1 MKSGLGKVVALVV
14 VAAAAVLGYLYISR
28 EEAAAP
34 EATPVAAPSPEAAPA
49 PMQGPQ
55 ALGEIESAIRHPI
68 ESAQTGAGEN
78 PAQPLPALPESDGL
92 ITEALA
98 GLIANTGLRD
108 QLVVQDFIR
117 RIVVTVDNLP
127 GEQLPLSRSPVKPAT
142 GAFVVNSEADGMLIS
157 PENAVRYQ
165 PYVALAEA
173 VDSRRLVALYVR
185 LYPLFQ
191 SVYEELGYPNA
202 YFNDRL
208 VAVLDHLLAAPEVTR
223 PIRLVQPKVRYRFED
238 SRLEALSAGQKI
250 MIRIGPDNAR
260 RLKAKLREI
269 RTLVAGQALPN

>member
-1 MKSGLGKVVALVV
+1 MKSVLSRVVALVAV
-14 VAAAAVLGYLYISR
+14 VAAAALGYFYLSG
-28 EEAAAP
+28 EEAKVP
-34 EATPVAAPSPEAAPA
+34 ESTSVAAPNPEPA
-49 PMQGPQ
+49 PVLEQGPQ
-55 ALGEIESAIRHPI
+55 ASGEIESAIRHPI
-68 ESAQTGAGEN
+68 ESAGAAADASA
-78 PAQPLPALPESDGL
+78 PPPALPESDAL

-98 GLIANTGLRD
+98 SLIADTGLRE
-108 QLVVQDFIR
+108 LFIVQDFIR

-127 GEQLPLSRSPVKPAT
+127 GEQLPLSRSPVKPAV
-142 GAFVVNSEADGMLIS
+142 GAFTVSTELDGTFIS
-157 PENAVRYQ
+157 PENAARYR

-173 VDSRRLVALYVR
+173 VDSRSLVALYVR

-191 SVYEELGYPNA
+191 SVYQELGYPDA

-269 RTLVAGQALPN
+269 RTLVAGQAPAN

>member
-1 MKSGLGKVVALVV
+1 MNSVLGRVVTVAV
-14 VAAAAVLGYLYISR
+14 VAAVAALGYFYLSR
-28 EEAAAP
+28 EEARAP
-34 EATPVAAPSPEAAPA
+34 ESTPVAAPNPEPAPA
-49 PMQGPQ
+49 PVQGPQ
-55 ALGEIESAIRHPI
+55 ASGEIEPAIRHPI
-68 ESAQTGAGEN
+68 ESAGAEVADASA
-78 PAQPLPALPESDGL
+78 PPPPALPESDAL
-92 ITEALA
+92 VADALA
-98 GLIANTGLRD
+98 SLIADTGLRD
-108 QLVVQDFIR
+108 MVVVQDFIR

-127 GEQLPLSRSPVKPAT
+127 GEQLPLSRSPVKPAA
-142 GAFVVNSEADGMLIS
+142 GAFMVSTEPDGTFIS
-157 PENAVRYQ
+157 PENAARYR
-165 PYVALAEA
+165 PFVALAEA

-208 VAVLDHLLAAPEVTR
+208 VTVLDHLLAAPEVTR

-238 SRLEALSAGQKI
+238 ARLEALSAGQKI

-269 RTLVAGQALPN
+269 RALVAGQAPNN